1 MDQRNRILGKRDV
14 RVECVDVTEWGEKIW
29 LRAITSRERDL
40 YEERMLEKRGKKRE
54 VSLANSRA
62 KLVVLAACVSETDH
76 SALFNELD
84 AVTLADK
91 FASAMDK
98 LYAKAAELA
107 GIREADQEELVK
119 NSLLAQSD
127 DSGSSCL
134 TDTDEP

>member
-1 MDQRNRILGKRDV
+1 MDQRNRILGKRDA
-14 RVECVDVTEWGEKIW
+14 RVECVDVPEWGEKVWI
-29 LRAITSRERDL
+29 RAINSRERDH
-40 YEERMLEKRGKKRE
+40 YEEQMLERRGKKRE

-76 SALFNELD
+76 TALFNELD

-91 FASAMDK
+91 FASALDK

-107 GIREADQEELVK
+107 GIREADEEELLK
-119 NSLLAQSD
+119 NSPLAQSD
-127 DSGSSCL
+127 DSGSSCP